1 MAPSQTQDVDK
12 LTLTVF
18 REVWNEFYA
27 WKHSAC
33 EAAIQK
39 LAATDEAIRLVKDDY
54 AGLFDSAS
62 ARTSETP
69 SDFVVYDFC
78 SKSTS
83 NTSTISINAS
93 SITPASQYESCAP
106 IPRNVLHGDDPN
118 EMAFVPYADDT
129 NFNEVDYA
137 MEYKNLSWQVDND
150 PDTEYKGE
158 LIFPPT
164 LNTRDKVA
172 KHRGRS
178 YVYALNAEYDN
189 DGSYAGNE
197 SRFFNHAKGQK
208 TNCAVTIKVVNGE
221 HRIGVY
227 AKRNI
232 PAGTE
237 LFLDYGPEFTF
248 N

>member
-39 LAATDEAIRLVKDDY
+39 LAATDEAIRLAKDDY
-54 AGLFDSAS
+54 AGLFDSAP
-62 ARTSETP
+62 ARTNEIP

-129 NFNEVDYA
+129 NFDEVDYA

-150 PDTEYKGE
+150 PDSEFRFYSRSRY
-158 LIFPPT
+158 LIY
-164 LNTRDKVA
+164 LQSN
-172 KHRGRS
+172 
-178 YVYALNAEYDN
+178 
-189 DGSYAGNE
+189 GSLWKRRVDYL
-197 SRFFNHAKGQK
+197 
-208 TNCAVTIKVVNGE
+208 KVVG
-221 HRIGVY
+221 
-227 AKRNI
+227 
-232 PAGTE
+232 
-237 LFLDYGPEFTF
+237 
-248 N
+248 